1 MGERAV
7 TKVYIIRHA
16 QAEGNLLRQAQGH
29 TNGDIT
35 EIGMRQIKAL
45 EERFKDIPVDAC
57 YASDLRRTCT
67 TAEAVYV
74 PKGLPLHT
82 NVCFREYNMGV
93 WEGRTWDEIF
103 ENDRENSDNFNWHL
117 EKFSVPGGETPQMVL
132 DRFIPALRG
141 ICAEHDGQTIAVF
154 SHGAAMR
161 TVITVLGGGTL
172 EDVGR
177 VDYCDNTAVSL
188 LEAEDGQFRVVF
200 RDDNSH
206 LTKAGLSTRPKI
218 RRK

>member
-1 MGERAV
+1 MTR
-7 TKVYIIRHA
+7 VYIIRHA
-16 QAEGNLLRQAQGH
+16 QAEGNFLHQAQGH
-29 TNGDIT
+29 TDGGVT
-35 EIGMRQIKAL
+35 EMGMRQIKAL
-45 EERFKDIPVDAC
+45 EERFADIPVDAC
-57 YASDLRRTCT
+57 YASDLLRTRL
-67 TAEAVYV
+67 TAEAIYV

-82 NVCFREYNMGV
+82 NACFREYNMGI
-93 WEGRTWDEIF
+93 WERRTWDDIF

-117 EKFSVPGGETPQMVL
+117 EKFSVPGGETAQMVL

-161 TVITVLGGGTL
+161 TVITVLGGGKL
-172 EDVGR
+172 EDVGK

-188 LEAEDGQFRVVF
+188 LECEDGQFRVIF

>member
-29 TNGDIT
+29 TDGGIT
-35 EIGMRQIKAL
+35 DTGMLQIRAL
-45 EERFKDIPVDAC
+45 EKRFADIPIDAV
-57 YASDLRRTCT
+57 YASDLLRTRT
-67 TAEAVYV
+67 TAQAIYV
-74 PKGLPLHT
+74 PKNLPLHT
-82 NVCFREYNMGV
+82 NACFREYNMGI
-93 WEGRTWDEIF
+93 WEGRTWDDIF
-103 ENDRENSDNFNWHL
+103 ENDRENSENFNFHL
-117 EKFSVPGGETPQMVL
+117 EKFSVPGGETAQMVL
-132 DRFIPALRG
+132 ERFLSALRG
-141 ICAEHDGQTIAVF
+141 VCAEHDGQTIAIF

-161 TVITVLGGGTL
+161 TAITVLGGGTL
-172 EDVGR
+172 EDIGK

-188 LEAEDGQFRVVF
+188 LEAEDGAFRVVF

-206 LTKAGLSTRPKI
+206 LVEAGLSTRPQI